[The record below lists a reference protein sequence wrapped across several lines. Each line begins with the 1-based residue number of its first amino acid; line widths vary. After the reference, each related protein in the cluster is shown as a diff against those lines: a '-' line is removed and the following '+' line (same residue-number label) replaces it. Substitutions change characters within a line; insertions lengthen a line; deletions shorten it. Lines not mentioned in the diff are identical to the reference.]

1 MQEVWLQW
9 GKTIRDY
16 ESDEYNDVVIIY
28 ELFDVDI

>member
-1 MQEVWLQW
+1 MLEVWLQS